1 MLAVYPALCHA
12 PGGFKRP
19 QKMAVVLRV
28 KVNQNEDTGGSGLVA
43 QTPQEFRGRD
53 QLGLSL
59 ERRKNQ
65 VHEDGIPEAGKVA
78 AKAEM
83 NWDVCVHT
91 HSCTSVCECL
101 RLHMCVFMYVCT
113 PILEESME
121 VCWGW
126 TLTGQE
132 A

>member
-83 NWDVCVHT
+83 NWDVCVCTHT
-91 HSCTSVCECL
+91 RAHQCVSVCVCTCVFLCTSAHL
-101 RLHMCVFMYVCT
+101 F
-113 PILEESME
+113 
-121 VCWGW
+121 
-126 TLTGQE
+126 
-132 A
+132 